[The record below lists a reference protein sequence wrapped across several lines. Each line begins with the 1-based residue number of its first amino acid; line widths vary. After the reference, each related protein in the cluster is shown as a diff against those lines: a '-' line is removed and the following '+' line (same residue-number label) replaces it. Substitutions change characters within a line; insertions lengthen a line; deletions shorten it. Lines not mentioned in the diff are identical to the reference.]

1 MELPL
6 QVWGAAPLPRFMMNR
21 QFITASLVRMRVDK
35 AFIPAD
41 VVVGQGG
48 EVWHAYDQATLLSAS
63 ACTMAHFRAPITALP
78 QRGSFRQTGK

>member
-1 MELPL
+1 
-6 QVWGAAPLPRFMMNR
+6 MNR

-48 EVWHAYDQATLLSAS
+48 EVWHAYDQATLLSVRV
-63 ACTMAHFRAPITALP
+63 CMHNGTLP
-78 QRGSFRQTGK
+78 CSDNSFSRKGVISSNGQVKEMLGSVLGSSW